1 MTAPSLRE
9 LYTDPT
15 QTWSFVPPKLPHHPQ
30 LNQAPP
36 SYHFPNQ
43 PSSSTSFQFPNDLDL
58 EPHAPVA
65 KVFKALVASAV
76 LQYTST
82 AIVMPWEVGKLLL
95 QTQWVPR
102 DAGEVVESG
111 DEAEDKVEQ
120 PVEEGEEGVR
130 SFLLTE

>member
-15 QTWSFVPPKLPHHPQ
+15 QTWSFVPPKLPHYPH

-36 SYHFPNQ
+36 SYHFPNR
-43 PSSSTSFQFPNDLDL
+43 PSSSSSFHFPND

-95 QTQWVPR
+95 QAQWVPR
-102 DAGEVVESG
+102 DVGEAVESE
-111 DEAEDKVEQ
+111 DEDEDKVER
-120 PVEEGEEGVR
+120 PAEEGEEGVR
-130 SFLLTE
+130 FFPSTE